1 MLKTLSSLL
10 GTKSPVFIWLVTQF
24 QGTHVGNDALGNRY
38 FKGKPRQGYKM
49 DRRWVMYAG
58 DPEPSNVPPEWHAWL
73 HHQSDVVPG
82 ITTLSHRKPW
92 QKSHRPNLTG
102 TAGAWRPQGHQL
114 SGGKR
119 PKATGDYEAWTP
131 PQ

>member
-10 GTKSPVFIWLVTQF
+10 GTKSPVFMWLITQL
-24 QGTHVGNDALGNRY
+24 QGNHVGSDTFGNRY
-38 FKGKPRQGYKM
+38 FKGKPRPGYKM

-58 DPEPSNVPPEWHAWL
+58 DPEPSAVPPEWHAWL
-73 HHQSDVVPG
+73 HHQSDIVPVV
-82 ITTLSHRKPW
+82 TASSHRKAW
-92 QKSHRPNLTG
+92 QKPHRPNLTG
-102 TAGAWRPQGHQL
+102 TSAAWRPQGHQL

-119 PKATGDYEAWTP
+119 QKATGDYEAWTP